1 MVKLSPRCL
10 MIALLLAP
18 VNPLN
23 DQRCLWLQTLDLEV
37 W

>member
-1 MVKLSPRCL
+1 